1 MSIDVNSIGRGKA
14 SFKKQQANKLYR
26 DMLAA
31 LGVLPTKYDDTVSIN
46 KNNTQSGERYSTM
59 YATEQEFRDDQTRA
73 LRLFSNGKSIPAD
86 LYTKVT
92 ETVKEKNIR
101 A

>member
-46 KNNTQSGERYSTM
+46 NNTQSGERYSTM
-59 YATEQEFRDDQTRA
+59 YATEQEFRDDQTKA
-73 LRLFSNGKSIPAD
+73 LKIFSSGGRIPTE